1 MFQAATETK
10 ARIGAK
16 FGQSLVITLKNVPHA
31 SLPQGLIPV
40 SRLDH
45 NQRKSVPS
53 ARSKDKTRFTSIN
66 PVKCQTD
73 CQPTKHSKM
82 QVLRNELPLL
92 SR

>member
-45 NQRKSVPS
+45 NLRKSVPS
-53 ARSKDKTRFTSIN
+53 ARSKDKTRFTSIS
-66 PVKCQTD
+66 PVKCLFQ
-73 CQPTKHSKM
+73 KYSA
-82 QVLRNELPLL
+82 NSLL
-92 SR
+92 FNDGKESQ